1 MQSNFSYKLTPLA
14 LQDIDDTLAY
24 ISDKLVNAKA
34 AADLLDALEHTLEQ
48 ICAYPYAFPDCSLF
62 LITDPSIRHAPVN
75 NYLIVYEIDEE
86 EQQIN
91 VLRFHFARTDM
102 ANTPLKKSNQ

>member
-34 AADLLDALEHTLEQ
+34 VADLLDALEHNRL
-48 ICAYPYAFPDCSLF
+48 
-62 LITDPSIRHAPVN
+62 
-75 NYLIVYEIDEE
+75 
-86 EQQIN
+86 
-91 VLRFHFARTDM
+91 
-102 ANTPLKKSNQ
+102 

>member
-24 ISDKLVNAKA
+24 ISDKLANAKA

-48 ICAYPYAFPDCSLF
+48 ICAYIGIGIEPIISGFK
-62 LITDPSIRHAPVN
+62 HGN
-75 NYLIVYEIDEE
+75 
-86 EQQIN
+86 
-91 VLRFHFARTDM
+91 
-102 ANTPLKKSNQ
+102 KSRKII

>member
-34 AADLLDALEHTLEQ
+34 AADLLDALEHNRL
-48 ICAYPYAFPDCSLF
+48 
-62 LITDPSIRHAPVN
+62 
-75 NYLIVYEIDEE
+75 
-86 EQQIN
+86 
-91 VLRFHFARTDM
+91 
-102 ANTPLKKSNQ
+102 